1 MAANIEELSELLNV
15 AYEVLIKEGSELH
28 VNAIALKAILAGKHF
43 NLTQE
48 VLTKKLNQALVA
60 NLKKAKPHFAK
71 ALHKNGK
78 PKKGIYRAR
87 KLKVSP
93 LNTAEPPLV
102 SNLFTG
108 KAGEYAVMG
117 ELLFWGFNV
126 SLMSVD
132 EGVDVVA
139 AKNNK
144 FFHIQVKTT
153 NQDLAGKYGYTVK
166 KQSFSNND
174 ASTTFYIFVMRN
186 KNEMKYAV
194 LPSSEIRNGISL
206 GFVGGDLTLS
216 MGITYDKESKRYML
230 NKRRDI
236 SIFVNNFEQIK

>member
-1 MAANIEELSELLNV
+1 MIAKAEELSDILKV
-15 AYEVLIKEGSELH
+15 AYDVLIKEGSELH
-28 VNAIALKAILAGKHF
+28 VNAIALKAILSGQHF

-48 VLTKKLNQALVA
+48 VLTKKINQALVS
-60 NLKKAKPHFAK
+60 NLKKVKPHFAK

-87 KLKVSP
+87 KFKVSA
-93 LNTAEPPLV
+93 LSMAEPPPV

-132 EGVDVVA
+132 EGIDVVA

-153 NQDLAGKYGYTVK
+153 NQDVAGKCAYTIK

-186 KNEMKYAV
+186 KNEIKYAV

-206 GFVGGDLTLS
+206 GFVGGELTLS
-216 MGITYDKESKRYML
+216 MGITYDKETKRYML
-230 NKRRDI
+230 NRRRDI
-236 SIFVNNFEQIK
+236 SIYINNFEQIK